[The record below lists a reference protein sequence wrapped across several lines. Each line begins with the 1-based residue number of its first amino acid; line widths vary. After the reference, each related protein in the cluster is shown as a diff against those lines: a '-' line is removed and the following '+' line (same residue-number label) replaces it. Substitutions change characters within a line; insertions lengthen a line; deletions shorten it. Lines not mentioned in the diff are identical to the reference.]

1 MKKRMNPGLKILH
14 VTILGLALL
23 GWVGTAFGADQ
34 PVPLKAQ
41 AFPLSDVKLLDGP
54 FKHAMDLDHEY
65 LLKLEPDRF
74 LAWFRKEAGLEPK
87 AEVYGG
93 WETQGIAGHSLGHYL
108 TACALMYA
116 ATGDEKLRE
125 RVNYIVDE
133 LALCQDKN
141 GNGYAMA
148 APRGKEVFAEV
159 SKGDIR
165 SQGFDLNG
173 SWVPLYTLHKELAGL
188 NDAYHLCGNKKALEV
203 EKKLADWLEKTFSG
217 LNDDQMQAVMRCEHG
232 GVNESLAQLYADTG
246 DARYLALS
254 RKFHHKAVLEP
265 LADQKDILPGIH
277 ANTQIPKLVGLAL
290 RYELTGDKRD
300 RAAAEFFW
308 DRVVNHHSYVTGG
321 HCLNEYF
328 GQPDKLNDRL
338 GPDTTES
345 CNVNNMLKLSVHL
358 FQWTTGANV
367 ADFYERALYNHILS
381 SQHPVDGRV
390 IYNLSLN
397 MGGKKNY
404 QSQFDGFSCCVGTGM
419 ENHAKYG
426 EAIYFHDADSLWVNL
441 FIASELNWKE
451 KGVKVRQETAYPD
464 SDKTRLWISTKDPVE
479 LTLRIRHPYW
489 ATRGMAITVNGEKQ
503 TSDTQTSS
511 YVELKRTWRDG
522 DVVEVQMPF
531 SLRFQAMPDNP
542 NRAAVMYGP
551 LVLAGELGPENDPN
565 AEKPNFVP
573 VFVTEGKAPAEWLK
587 PVAGQ
592 PNTFQTQN
600 VGKPRDVTLVPFYKL
615 HDKRFSVYWDLFT
628 SEQWQKREAEYKAEQ
643 EKIKRLEALTTD
655 FVQPG
660 EMQPERDHNMQG
672 EQSSTG
678 EFQGRKWRH
687 ATDGGWF
694 AFDLAVDAKEPLAL
708 LVTYWGSDVNNRKFD
723 ILVDGEKIAEQTL
736 QNNKPEVFFD
746 EKYSVPEKLT
756 QGKTKV
762 TVRFQAQPGKWAG
775 GVYGVRMVRLNE
787 APKETS
793 DTKK

>member
-1 MKKRMNPGLKILH
+1 
-14 VTILGLALL
+14 
-23 GWVGTAFGADQ
+23 
-34 PVPLKAQ
+34 
-41 AFPLSDVKLLDGP
+41 
-54 FKHAMDLDHEY
+54 
-65 LLKLEPDRF
+65 
-74 LAWFRKEAGLEPK
+74 
-87 AEVYGG
+87 
-93 WETQGIAGHSLGHYL
+93 
-108 TACALMYA
+108 
-116 ATGDEKLRE
+116 
-125 RVNYIVDE
+125 VDE

-148 APRGKEVFAEV
+148 APRGKQVFAEV

-188 NDAYHLCGNKKALEV
+188 SDAYHLCGNKKALEV
-203 EKKLADWLEKTFSG
+203 EKKLADWLEQTFSG
-217 LNDDQMQAVMRCEHG
+217 LNDTQMQAVMHCEHG

-246 DARYLALS
+246 DTRYLALS

-265 LADQKDILPGIH
+265 LADQKDILAGLH
-277 ANTQIPKLVGLAL
+277 ANTQIPKLIGLAL

-345 CNVNNMLKLSVHL
+345 CNVYNMLKLSEHL
-358 FQWTTGANV
+358 FQWNADPKV

-404 QSQFDGFSCCVGTGM
+404 QSQFNDFSCCVGTGM

-426 EAIYFHDADSLWVNL
+426 AAHLLPRRGWPLGQSLHR
-441 FIASELNWKE
+441 SELDWKE
-451 KGVKVRQETAYPD
+451 KGVKIRQETAYPD
-464 SDKTRLWISTKDPVE
+464 SDKTRLWISTKEPVE
-479 LTLRIRHPYW
+479 LTLCIRHPYW
-489 ATRGMAITVNGEKQ
+489 ATRGMEIAINGKKE
-503 TSDTQTSS
+503 TASTQTSS

-531 SLRFQAMPDNP
+531 TMDLESMPDNP
-542 NRAAVMYGP
+542 NRAAVKYGP

-573 VFVTEGKAPAEWLK
+573 VMVTEGKAPTEWLK
-587 PVAGQ
+587 AENGQ
-592 PNTFQTQN
+592 PNKFQTQG
-600 VGKPRDVTLVPFYKL
+600 VGKPRDVTLYPFYKL
-615 HDKRFSVYWDLFT
+615 HDKRFSVYWDFFT
-628 SEQWQKREAEYKAEQ
+628 SDQWKKRETEYQAEMEKA
-643 EKIKRLEALTTD
+643 KRLEAITTD
-655 FVQPG
+655 FIQPG

-672 EQSSTG
+672 EQTSTG
-678 EFQGRKWRH
+678 DFQGLKWRH
-687 ATDGGWF
+687 ATGGGWF
-694 AFDLAVDAKEPLAL
+694 SFDLAVDAKAPLAL
-708 LVTYWGSDVNNRKFD
+708 LVTYWGDDAANRVFD
-723 ILVDGEKIAEQTL
+723 ILVDGEKIATQTL
-736 QNNKPEVFFD
+736 EHNKPGKFFD
-746 EKYSVPEKLT
+746 EKYPIPAKLT

-762 TVRFQAQPGKWAG
+762 TVRFQAQPEKWAG
-775 GVYGVRMVRLNE
+775 GVFGIRMIRVDE
-787 APKETS
+787 KTQETPN
-793 DTKK
+793 K